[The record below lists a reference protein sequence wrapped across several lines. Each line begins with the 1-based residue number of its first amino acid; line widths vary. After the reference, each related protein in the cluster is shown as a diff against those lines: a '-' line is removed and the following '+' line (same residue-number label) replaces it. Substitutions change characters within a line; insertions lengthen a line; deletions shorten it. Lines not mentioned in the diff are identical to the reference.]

1 MKWLSLAL
9 KNLIRRPVRSGLTML
24 GVAIAVAVLF
34 ALVQFQRGYEQGLRE
49 EVDSLGAHI
58 MVVPRGCPYEAA
70 TIVLHGGKWPR
81 YMDYDWYRLIK
92 DTPGVA
98 VAAPIIMDAI
108 IKGGG
113 AENLIYIGIEERYP
127 QLRAQWEY
135 ADGGWFDGEDEVILG
150 VSAAR
155 RENAQVGD
163 WITIEDGARVGP
175 ARLRVAGVLQRTNTQ
190 DDGFYFLPMQTL
202 QRLFDLEGKIVVVL
216 VRVED
221 VSRVD
226 EVAEHLRAQA
236 RAAEAAMNVF
246 PLSELLSTLQ
256 SLLANTRVF
265 ALAIVIVAL
274 LIGGVGVLNTIL
286 MTVHERVHEIG
297 MLKAVGASARDV
309 FRLIWLETL
318 VICLIGGVVGV
329 GLALASAHGVVALL
343 ARILPHAPA
352 DFALGFAWDTVGMC
366 LGVAAVLG
374 LVAGTLP
381 AWKASAISP
390 IEAIRGGGR

>member
-9 KNLIRRPVRSGLTML
+9 KNLIRRPVRSLLTLL

-34 ALVQFQRGYEQGLRE
+34 ALVQFQRGYEQGLRD

-113 AENLIYIGIEERYP
+113 TENLIYMGIDERYAE
-127 QLRAQWEY
+127 LRARWEY
-135 ADGGWFDGEDEVILG
+135 VGGGWFDGEDTVILG
-150 VSAAR
+150 TSAAR
-155 RENAQVGD
+155 KENVQVGE
-163 WITIEDGARVGP
+163 WITIEDEGRVGP
-175 ARLRVAGVLQRTNTQ
+175 ARVRGAGILERTNTQ
-190 DDGFYFLPMQTL
+190 DDGFYFLPMETL

-216 VRVED
+216 VRATD
-221 VSRVD
+221 VSLVD
-226 EVAEHLRAQA
+226 GIAEDLRTQA
-236 RAAEAAMNVF
+236 RDAEAAMNVF

-318 VICLIGGVVGV
+318 VICLLGGLLGV
-329 GLALASAHGVVALL
+329 GLAMASAHGVVLL
-343 ARILPHAPA
+343 LGRVLPHAPA
-352 DFALGFAWDTVGMC
+352 EFALGFAWDTAGLC